1 MNYRYISRHPL
12 SAIKDKS
19 AQIRRRILNQPEP
32 VRRSPVPTEPAP
44 LVVAEIPTEE
54 PMQIDWAAMSPD
66 EQRTFFMENGFL
78 GIAEALSKSELETI
92 HREVDNAGLTGLTD
106 KIWNV
111 PSLPPLIENPKIVG
125 ALRHI
130 FGDEVRFFKGS
141 FTDSPPGTIT
151 DGKTTRTGYHVD
163 YGGGEPEGDFRNSC
177 ASWVNVGIY
186 LTELTR
192 ENSPLWVVP
201 GSNRD
206 YGILPCSDLE
216 HMHSQAKILL
226 ANAGDAI
233 IFHCMT
239 VHAGGQNFSNEGRR
253 ALYFSYRPA
262 WARHVGPV
270 PEWPKEF
277 VESAPP
283 ERKRLLQDLNKGLSM
298 ELILR
303 MRNLD

>member
-12 SAIKDKS
+12 SAIRDKG

-32 VRRSPVPTEPAP
+32 VKKNPVPKEAAP
-44 LVVAEIPTEE
+44 LIVPEIPTQE
-54 PMQIDWAAMSPD
+54 PLQIDWATMSPE

-78 GIAEALSKSELETI
+78 AISEAISKSELETI
-92 HREVDNAGLTGLTD
+92 HRDVDKAGLTGLTD
-106 KIWNV
+106 KIWNI
-111 PSLPPLIENPKIVG
+111 PSLPPLIENAKIVS
-125 ALRHI
+125 ALRNI

-141 FTDSPPGTIT
+141 FTDSPPGTVT
-151 DGKTTRTGYHVD
+151 AGKTTRTGYHVD

-186 LTELTR
+186 LSDLTR

-216 HMHSQAKILL
+216 HMHDQAKILL
-226 ANAGDAI
+226 AKAGDAI

-239 VHAGGQNFSNEGRR
+239 VHAGGHNFSSDNRR

-270 PEWPKEF
+270 PEWPREF
-277 VESAPP
+277 IDSAPP
-283 ERKRLLQDLNKGLSM
+283 DRKRLLQDLNQGLSM

-303 MRNLD
+303 MRHLD

>member
-1 MNYRYISRHPL
+1 
-12 SAIKDKS
+12 
-19 AQIRRRILNQPEP
+19 
-32 VRRSPVPTEPAP
+32 
-44 LVVAEIPTEE
+44 
-54 PMQIDWAAMSPD
+54 
-66 EQRTFFMENGFL
+66 MENGFI
-78 GIAEALSKSELETI
+78 GISEALSKSELETI
-92 HREVDNAGLTGLTD
+92 HRDLDKAGVTGLTD
-106 KIWNV
+106 KIWHV
-111 PSLPPLIENPKIVG
+111 PSLPPLIENAQIVG
-125 ALRHI
+125 ALRNI

-141 FTDSPPGTIT
+141 FTDSPPETVT
-151 DGKTTRTGYHVD
+151 AGKSTRTGYHVD

-186 LTELTR
+186 LTGLTR

-216 HMHSQAKILL
+216 HMHAQAKVLL
-226 ANAGDAI
+226 AKAGDAI

-239 VHAGGQNFSNEGRR
+239 VHAGGHNFSSDSRR

-262 WARHVGPV
+262 WARHVGPI
-270 PEWPKEF
+270 PEWPREF

-303 MRNLD
+303 MRHLD

>member
-12 SAIKDKS
+12 TAIRDKS

-32 VRRSPVPTEPAP
+32 QKRTPVPTEPAP
-44 LVVAEIPTEE
+44 VVVPEIPTQE
-54 PMQIDWAAMSPD
+54 PLQIDWATMSPE
-66 EQRTFFMENGFL
+66 EQRTFFMENGF
-78 GIAEALSKSELETI
+78 ITISEALSKSEVETI
-92 HREVDNAGLTGLTD
+92 HRDVDKAGLTGLTD
-106 KIWNV
+106 KIWTV
-111 PSLPPLIENPKIVG
+111 PSLPPLIENAKIVG
-125 ALRHI
+125 ALRNI

-151 DGKTTRTGYHVD
+151 AGKTTRTGYHVD

-226 ANAGDAI
+226 AKAGDAV

-239 VHAGGQNFSNEGRR
+239 VHAGGQNFSSKGRR

-262 WARHVGPV
+262 WARHVGPI
-270 PEWPKEF
+270 PEWPREF

-298 ELILR
+298 ELIMR
-303 MRNLD
+303 MRHLD

>member
-1 MNYRYISRHPL
+1 MNYRYISRNPL
-12 SAIKDKS
+12 TAIKDKS
-19 AQIRRRILNQPEP
+19 AQIRRKILREPEP
-32 VRRSPVPTEPAP
+32 EEKKFVPKVVAP
-44 LVVAEIPTEE
+44 LVVPEIPTQE
-54 PMQIDWAAMSPD
+54 PLQIDWPSMSAE
-66 EQRTFFMENGFL
+66 EQRRFFMENGFL
-78 GIAEALSKSELETI
+78 GISEALSKSELETL
-92 HREVDNAGLTGLTD
+92 HRDLDKAGVTGLTD

-111 PSLPPLIENPKIVG
+111 PSLPPLIENAKIVG
-125 ALRHI
+125 ALRNI

-141 FTDSPPGTIT
+141 FTDSPPGTVT
-151 DGKTTRTGYHVD
+151 AGKSTRTGYHVD
-163 YGGGEPEGDFRNSC
+163 YGGGEPEGDYRNSC

-216 HMHSQAKILL
+216 HMHDQAEILL
-226 ANAGDAI
+226 AKAGDAV

-239 VHAGGQNFSNEGRR
+239 VHAGGHNFSSDSRR

-262 WARHVGPV
+262 WARHVGPI
-270 PEWPKEF
+270 PEWPREF
-277 VESAPP
+277 VENAPP

-303 MRNLD
+303 MRHLD